1 MKTPIVINP
10 SPTADT
16 RSCDFANVSRS
27 ELIKSSVWHIADV
40 KRGLRYISQLLMN
53 IGTAHDAD
61 KIEDIYQFHSDFVS
75 GFESTKWWDAH
86 KVKTRH
92 HLQTADG
99 VPDDVNL
106 LDVLE
111 CVVDCV
117 MAGKARTGNVTPIT
131 IDDQVLQKALANT
144 VNMLMDVV
152 EVKEM

>member
-1 MKTPIVINP
+1 MKTPMVINP

-16 RSCDFANVSRS
+16 RSCDFTNVSRS

-40 KRGLRYISQLLMN
+40 RRGLRYMVKLLMD
-53 IGTAHDAD
+53 IGRVHDID
-61 KIEDIYQFHSDFVS
+61 KIDDIAQFHNDFVG
-75 GFESTKWWDAH
+75 GFKSTKWWDAH
-86 KVKTRH
+86 RAKTRH

-117 MAGKARTGNVTPIT
+117 MAGKARTGNVTPIN

-144 VNMLMDVV
+144 VKMLADVV
-152 EVKEM
+152 EVREM